1 MIRKTNKKLAALEAE
16 NTAKEEARVK
26 ELALLSPAQTLDKL
40 DSSTAGLSEFL
51 VNASRSCYGK
61 NQTTQGKKNGLFK
74 RLLGAFV
81 NPFSAILTAL
91 GVLSLF
97 TDVIFAPVGDKNPAA
112 AIIVFVMVT
121 ISGVLR
127 FVQETRSGRAAAGL
141 SELIKTKAEVV
152 RKNEG
157 TIELPIEEI
166 VVGDIVLLAA
176 GDVVPADL
184 RLLSAKDLFVNQSA
198 LTGESEPV
206 EKRASFGNADDAK
219 LLSLSEIPTLAFA
232 GSAVVAGSASCVAVA
247 VGDNTVLGRTAKKLS
262 QGKREPTSFEK
273 GVSSVSHVLLRFM
286 AVMVPVVLLVNGFT
300 KGDWLHAFL
309 FAVSVAVGLTPEML
323 PVIVT
328 TCLAKGAVAMAKKKT
343 VVKNLDSIQNLGC
356 IDILCTDKTGT
367 LTQDEIILEYHLDV
381 HGDENARVLRYAFL
395 NAYYQTGLRSRIDFA
410 VIERTRAESVGA
422 EELRGLENRY
432 SKTDEIPFDFERRR
446 LSVVVRDEKTGKTQ
460 LVTKGAAEEMLSVCS
475 FAEYEGEVQPLTRE
489 LRAEILQRIDSLN
502 DQGLRVLVLAR
513 KDNPAPAEKCS
524 PADESDMVLMGYL
537 AFLDPPKESA
547 KTAIAALKEYGVA
560 TKILTGDNERVALRV
575 CRQVG
580 LNAGRVLL
588 GSDVDKLDDK
598 TLFEEAEKTDVF
610 AKLSPA
616 QKARIV
622 TALRSGGHSV
632 GFLGDGINDAEAM
645 RAADVGISVDSG
657 ADIAKEAADVV
668 LLEKDLN
675 VLEAGILEGRKVYA
689 NMLKYIRMTASSNF
703 GNMFSV
709 LTASAFLPF
718 LPMESL
724 QLLFLNLLYDITCT
738 TVPWDNADK
747 EFLLRPKKWDASST
761 GKFMLFIGPVS
772 SVFDILCFAALYF
785 IVCPQAMGGAGYRAL
800 SDAASREQFAAL
812 FQSGWFILS
821 MWTQALAIHMIR
833 TPKIPFIQS
842 RASLSVTLSGLAGCV
857 AATVIPFTPL
867 GAFLGFAPLPAVWF
881 LYLTGIV
888 AGYMIAV
895 TLVKNLYVKKY
906 GNLL

>member
-232 GSAVVAGSASCVAVA
+232 GSAVVSGSASCVAVA

-580 LNAGRVLL
+580 LNGDRVLL

-645 RAADVGISVDSG
+645 RAADVGT
-657 ADIAKEAADVV
+657 
-668 LLEKDLN
+668 LN
-675 VLEAGILEGRKVYA
+675 
-689 NMLKYIRMTASSNF
+689 
-703 GNMFSV
+703 
-709 LTASAFLPF
+709 
-718 LPMESL
+718 
-724 QLLFLNLLYDITCT
+724 
-738 TVPWDNADK
+738 
-747 EFLLRPKKWDASST
+747 
-761 GKFMLFIGPVS
+761 
-772 SVFDILCFAALYF
+772 
-785 IVCPQAMGGAGYRAL
+785 
-800 SDAASREQFAAL
+800 
-812 FQSGWFILS
+812 
-821 MWTQALAIHMIR
+821 
-833 TPKIPFIQS
+833 
-842 RASLSVTLSGLAGCV
+842 
-857 AATVIPFTPL
+857 
-867 GAFLGFAPLPAVWF
+867 
-881 LYLTGIV
+881 
-888 AGYMIAV
+888 
-895 TLVKNLYVKKY
+895 
-906 GNLL
+906 

>member
-1 MIRKTNKKLAALEAE
+1 MITNKNKKLAALEAE
-16 NTAKEEARVK
+16 RTAREEARVK
-26 ELALLSPAQTLDKL
+26 ELGRLSPAETLDKL
-40 DSSTAGLSEFL
+40 DSSGAGLSEFL

-61 NQTTQGKKNGLFK
+61 NQTTEGKSSGLLK
-74 RLLGAFV
+74 RILNAFV

-91 GVLSLF
+91 GILSLF
-97 TDVIFAPVGDKNPAA
+97 TDVVFAPKGDKNPAA
-112 AIIVFVMVT
+112 AVIVFVMVM

-127 FVQETRSGRAAAGL
+127 FVQETRSGKAAAGL
-141 SELIKTKAEVV
+141 SELIKTKAEVL

-157 TIELPIEEI
+157 TAELPIEEI
-166 VVGDIVLLAA
+166 VVGDIVILSA

-184 RLLSAKDLFVNQSA
+184 RILSAKDLFVNQSA

-206 EKRASFGNADDAK
+206 EKRA
-219 LLSLSEIPTLAFA
+219 LLPEGEYDTLPEYPTLAFA
-232 GSAVVAGSASCVAVA
+232 GSAVVSGSATCVAVA

-262 QGKREPTSFEK
+262 QGKRKPTSFEK
-273 GVSSVSHVLLRFM
+273 GVSSVSRVLLRFM
-286 AVMVPVVLLVNGFT
+286 GVMVPIVLLVNGFT

-381 HGDENARVLRYAFL
+381 RGKENARVLRYAFL
-395 NAYYQTGLRSRIDFA
+395 NAYYQTGLRSRIDLA
-410 VIERTRAESVGA
+410 VIERARAEA
-422 EELRGLENRY
+422 ESAPELCGLEERY
-432 SKTDEIPFDFERRR
+432 AKTDEIPFDFERRR
-446 LSVVVRDEKTGKTQ
+446 LSVVVRDGKSGRTQ
-460 LVTKGAAEEMLSVCS
+460 LVTKGAAEEMLDVCAY
-475 FAEYEGEVQPLTRE
+475 AEYDGEVRPLDPA
-489 LRAEILQRIDSLN
+489 LRKEILARIDALN
-502 DQGLRVLVLAR
+502 DEGLRVLVLAR

-524 PADESDMVLMGYL
+524 PADETEMVLMGYL
-537 AFLDPPKESA
+537 AFLDPPKEST
-547 KTAIAALKEYGVA
+547 KGAIAALKEYGVT
-560 TKILTGDNERVALRV
+560 TKILTGDNDRVARRV
-575 CRQVG
+575 CKQVG
-580 LNAGRVLL
+580 LSADHVLL
-588 GSDVDKLDDK
+588 GSDVDKLTD
-598 TLFEEAEKTDVF
+598 EELTARAEKTSVF
-610 AKLSPA
+610 AKLTPA

-622 TALRSGGHSV
+622 TALRAGGHSV

-668 LLEKDLN
+668 LLEKDLM
-675 VLEAGILEGRKVYA
+675 VLETGIIEGRKVYA
-689 NMLKYIRMTASSNF
+689 NMVKYIKMTASSNF

-709 LTASAFLPF
+709 LAASAFLPF

-724 QLLFLNLLYDITCT
+724 QLLFLNLLYDLTCT
-738 TVPWDNADK
+738 AIPWDNADK

-785 IVCPQAMGGAGYRAL
+785 IVCPTALGGAGFRSLGDPAL
-800 SDAASREQFAAL
+800 KEQFAAL
-812 FQSGWFILS
+812 FQSGWFIVS

-842 RASLSVTLSGLAGCV
+842 RASASVTLSGLAGCL
-857 AATVIPFTPL
+857 AATVVPFTPV
-867 GAFLGFAPLPAVWF
+867 GAFLGFAPLPPVW
-881 LYLTGIV
+881 LLWLAGIL
-888 AGYMIAV
+888 AGYMLAV
-895 TLVKNLYVKKY
+895 TLAKKLYVKKY
-906 GNLL
+906 GDLL